1 MGCVVC
7 CFLKEFSSNQRN
19 FQSCGLCCLLLFN
32 SSQRNFQAIIYCPV
46 VFLNAIFCLAIFSS
60 DPFNFSSSKTN
71 GIDRLRPE
79 GFSAHWSPSMRLT
92 ETVLETYT
100 NGMKGGTESL
110 RVWPL
115 TTPPPPHLH
124 PSPTPLS
131 SATSLHPP
139 PNHHPCCPVH
149 HKSWPSSANPPP
161 PTVAPINTQ
170 CNPHLCAH
178 LTSHQLS

>member
-1 MGCVVC
+1 M
-7 CFLKEFSSNQRN
+7 
-19 FQSCGLCCLLLFN
+19 
-32 SSQRNFQAIIYCPV
+32 NFQAIIYCPV

-79 GFSAHWSPSMRLT
+79 SFSAHWSPSMRLT

-115 TTPPPPHLH
+115 TTPPIFTPLPRHSAPPPHF
-124 PSPTPLS
+124 TPLPI
-131 SATSLHPP
+131 TT
-139 PNHHPCCPVH
+139 PCCPVH
-149 HKSWPSSANPPP
+149 HKSWPSSAKPPP
-161 PTVAPINTQ
+161 PPPLPPSTPSATPTSALTSRPIN
-170 CNPHLCAH
+170 
-178 LTSHQLS
+178 